1 MAPAGQLKP
10 FSVVVTKFIQ
20 NWCIFYLNVSDG
32 YNRSTENIKVFE
44 IFFDL
49 FYEIKE
55 KKFQALRV
63 KTLTFSAP
71 RFSGSYDV

>member
-1 MAPAGQLKP
+1 MH
-10 FSVVVTKFIQ
+10 
-20 NWCIFYLNVSDG
+20 IFLNVSDG
-32 YNRSTENIKVFE
+32 YNRSAENIKVFE